1 MRRRTRRTICE
12 EEGVMEKKKT
22 KINCEEEEEE

>member
-12 EEGVMEKKKT
+12 EEEIMETKK
-22 KINCEEEEEE
+22 KINCEAEEKE